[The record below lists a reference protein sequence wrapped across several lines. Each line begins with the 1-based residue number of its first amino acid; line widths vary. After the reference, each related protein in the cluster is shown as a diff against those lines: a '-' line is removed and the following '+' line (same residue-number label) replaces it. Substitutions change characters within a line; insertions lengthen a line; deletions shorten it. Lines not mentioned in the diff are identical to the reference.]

1 MLDRQEHHI
10 LSSYFAPRGHYRMY
24 SLGMQLAQLY
34 LSPFDKL
41 IGIIGEAGSG
51 KSALIRGMF
60 PGLELTNDDDGVYVR
75 PLPLLDQNG
84 GYFSAHTY
92 HVDIR
97 FENGFTQMSVLADAI
112 IEALQN
118 GKRVIVE
125 HFDLIYPILGFNAN
139 LLIGVGEQVLISRP
153 SLFGPDPR
161 EIKEKSYESLRYRL
175 MAHTAEDLCELCM
188 PHEDLAHCGHDD
200 VRHGFVI
207 TFPEKK
213 PSFDIKEL
221 EQKVNDMI
229 AANLPITYTDT
240 NHVSIGGTVHPCTGP
255 RIHVSSTGQIE
266 NFHLLHHFI
275 YERFTHRYL
284 LVGCVGKNAEKN
296 LKFLDEQQKKQS
308 DLVMYNPLE
317 EVNNAGGN
325 IIPNA

>member
-1 MLDRQEHHI
+1 MKDRQASHI
-10 LSSYFAPRGHYRMY
+10 LSSYFAPRGHNRMY

-75 PLPLLDQNG
+75 PLPLLDQG
-84 GYFSAHTY
+84 SQMGFFAPHTY

-112 IEALQN
+112 SEALQN

-125 HFDLIYPILGFNAN
+125 HFDLVYPLLGFNAN
-139 LLIGVGEQVLISRP
+139 LLIGVGEQIMISRP
-153 SLFGPDPR
+153 TLFGPEPQDIR
-161 EIKEKSYESLRYRL
+161 TSVYESLSYRL
-175 MAHTAEDLCELCM
+175 MAHTAEDLCEFCM
-188 PHEDLAHCGHDD
+188 PAEELARCGHDD

-207 TFPEKK
+207 SFPEKA
-213 PSFDIKEL
+213 PDFDIQEL
-221 EQKVNDMI
+221 EQKVNDLI
-229 AANLPITYTDT
+229 SANLPVTYVD
-240 NHVSIGGTVHPCTGP
+240 NHHVSIDDKIHPCTGP
-255 RIHVSSTGQIE
+255 RIHVSRTGQIQ

-275 YERFTHRYL
+275 YDRFGRRYL
-284 LVGCVGKNAEKN
+284 LVCCVGDDAEEN
-296 LKFLDEQQKKQS
+296 LQKLDAQQAKQS
-308 DLVMYNPLE
+308 YLMV
-317 EVNNAGGN
+317 
-325 IIPNA
+325 